1 MKTKGMK
8 IIDNIART
16 FKRPMELDDIVRASN
31 DARSTGGSFTANDV
45 ADMLRWAFNV
55 AIDATGN
62 RDALRGLEEHYNE
75 LCAQNRQACRKE
87 LEEAFERAERAE
99 QVASEE
105 YQRAR
110 DEMEDELRRYKDMAD
125 DYEEKAEYYDNLE
138 NSIHPEIF
146 DAVCSMIPGD
156 RLTFAEA
163 YEVAEKIRNCGKFDA
178 SQLRMAI

>member
-31 DARSTGGSFTANDV
+31 DARSAGGSFTANDV
-45 ADMLRWAFNV
+45 AEMLRWAFNV

-62 RDALRGLEEHYNE
+62 RDALRGIEEHYNE
-75 LCAQNRQACRKE
+75 LCAQNRQMCRKE

-110 DEMEDELRRYKDMAD
+110 DEMEDELRRYRDRAD
-125 DYEEKAEYYDNLE
+125 EFEEKAEWYDNLE
-138 NSIHPEIF
+138 ENTPADIF
-146 DAVCSMIPGD
+146 DAIVEKD
-156 RLTFAEA
+156 WREATFQDAQDI
-163 YEVAEKIRNCGKFDA
+163 AEKIRECGRAYTFSGA
-178 SQLRMAI
+178 LAV

>member
-16 FKRPMELDDIVRASN
+16 FKRPMELDDIARASN

-45 ADMLRWAFNV
+45 ADMLRWSFNV

-62 RDALRGLEEHYNE
+62 RDALRGLEEHYRE
-75 LCAQNRQACRKE
+75 LCAQNRQMCRKE

-110 DEMEDELRRYKDMAD
+110 DEMEDELRRYKDRAEEF
-125 DYEEKAEYYDNLE
+125 EEKAEWYDNLE
-138 NSIHPEIF
+138 ESTPADIF
-146 DAVCSMIPGD
+146 DAIVEKD
-156 RLTFAEA
+156 WREATFQDEQDI
-163 YEVAEKIRNCGKFDA
+163 AEKIRECGRSF
-178 SQLRMAI
+178 SYTIPMAV